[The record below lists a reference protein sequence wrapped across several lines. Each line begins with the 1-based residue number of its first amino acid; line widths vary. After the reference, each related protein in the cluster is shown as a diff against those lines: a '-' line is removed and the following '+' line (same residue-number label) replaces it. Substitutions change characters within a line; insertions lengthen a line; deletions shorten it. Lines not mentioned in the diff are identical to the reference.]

1 MTSSAGPGH
10 GAGVRRYSLRMS
22 QPTHTH
28 LPRLLVRQ
36 KITMMVNRFEV
47 LSADAT
53 TGAPG
58 PPVALAEQKRFAF
71 KEQVTF
77 FTDSSRTRPVFGFKA
92 RQVMDLGAG
101 YDVTDEAGTP
111 LGYFKKDFAQSL
123 LQTTFHVEGPGYQGS
138 GKERSLPFALLR
150 RFGDLPVPIHFDYV
164 DSAGTPLLSI
174 TRKFAVRDQY
184 DVVVPD
190 PRVDYRV
197 AAAIAVG
204 MDVLMDR

>member
-1 MTSSAGPGH
+1 
-10 GAGVRRYSLRMS
+10 MS
-22 QPTHTH
+22 HMH
-28 LPRLLVRQ
+28 LPRFLVRQ

-47 LSADAT
+47 LEADPA

-58 PPVALAEQKRFAF
+58 RLMAFAEQKRFAF

-77 FTDSSRTRPVFGFKA
+77 YTDASRSRAVFGFKA
-92 RQVMDLGAG
+92 RQVMDFGAG
-101 YDVTDEAGTP
+101 YDVTDEVGAP
-111 LGYFKKDFAQSL
+111 LGYFKKDFGQSL
-123 LQTTFHVEGPGYQGS
+123 LQTTFHVEGPGFQGT
-138 GKERSLPFALLR
+138 GKERSLPVALLR
-150 RFGDLPVPIHFDYV
+150 RFTDIPVPIHFDYV
-164 DSAGTPLLSI
+164 DGAGSPLLSI

-190 PRVDYRV
+190 QRVDFRV